1 MLVGQTAIYFLA
13 NVFSAAFGLLNIVV
27 FTRYF
32 APAEYGVY
40 VLGAGF
46 AAVVNVF
53 LSSWLRLP
61 IMREQARG
69 DGSDVRG
76 YVLIGFA
83 GSCVVAPAT
92 YFAARLVGLAPAAA
106 ITAVCFALSLSY
118 YEVLQELLRARLQ
131 AFTMMKATM
140 IRAVLVPGL
149 GLAFAMFGES
159 GVLLLASSTLAYL
172 LAALAFTRNV
182 WRGVTLTIDRPLL
195 LKFVVNGLPL
205 TISLTLLAVS
215 SVIDRFIVAYFV
227 GSAQAGEYTA
237 GVDLIRQTLIIP
249 AISLAGAFFPLAVQF
264 LANRGVQAVRQHLE
278 ESLELLTAVTLPASV
293 GLAITSAH
301 VANLVLG
308 PEFRSMA
315 TQVMPIV
322 SVAVIFQILTY
333 QYLHISF
340 LLSNRNSFYLVNTG
354 SAIAFNV
361 LLACALTS
369 KFGPVGA
376 AWARLASD
384 VFGFVCA
391 IILSRW
397 AFPVPLAF
405 GRLTYVLLAT
415 TVMAIAVRGLEVFV
429 VGPDSLSLL
438 ILMPAGVIVYV
449 LMCLLTNVAN
459 ARDRLQHGVS
469 VLRDIFAS

>member
-1 MLVGQTAIYFLA
+1 MLVSQTAIYFLA
-13 NVFSAAFGLLNIVV
+13 NVFSAAFGLLNVVV
-27 FTRYF
+27 FTRHF
-32 APAEYGVY
+32 APSEYGVY

-46 AAVVNVF
+46 AAVASVL

-76 YVLIGFA
+76 HVLIGFA
-83 GSCVVAPAT
+83 LTCTIGPVT
-92 YFAARLVGLAPAAA
+92 YFVGRLVGLAPLAAV
-106 ITAVCFALSLSY
+106 TAVCFALSLSY
-118 YEVLQELLRARLQ
+118 YEVLQELLRARLA

-140 IRAVLVPGL
+140 IRAVLVPSL
-149 GLAFAMFGES
+149 GLTFAMFGES

-172 LAALAFTRNV
+172 LAALVFTRNV
-182 WRGVTLTIDRPLL
+182 WRGVTLVFDRSIL
-195 LKFVVNGLPL
+195 LKLAINGLPL
-205 TISLTLLAVS
+205 TLSLTLLAIS

-227 GSAQAGEYTA
+227 GPAQAGQYTA
-237 GVDLIRQTLIIP
+237 GVDLVRQTLIIP
-249 AISLAGAFFPLAVQF
+249 AISLAGAFFPLAVQY
-264 LANRGVQAVRQHLE
+264 LANRGIGAVRQHLE
-278 ESLELLTAVTLPASV
+278 ECLELLTAITLPASV

-322 SVAVIFQILTY
+322 ATAVIFQILTQ

-340 LLSNRNSFYLVNTG
+340 LLSNRNSFYLFNTG

-361 LLACALTS
+361 LLACVLTS
-369 KFGPVGA
+369 QFGPVGA
-376 AWARLASD
+376 AWARLAAD
-384 VFGFVCA
+384 VFGFICA
-391 IILSRW
+391 VVLSRW

-415 TVMAIAVRGLEVFV
+415 IVMAITVKGLEIFV
-429 VGPDSLSLL
+429 DGTDSFSLVIL
-438 ILMPAGVIVYV
+438 ILAGVIVYV

-469 VLRDIFAS
+469 ALRDIFAS